1 MTFRSYGVS
10 GQIFDLTSLNKNIQL
25 MLEFLKAP
33 ILVLHFSYYTLMNF
47 LMKNIVILLSMLMIL
62 PSIQSMIRHLIRGN
76 NFNWFLH
83 LNLTYKA
90 LWTGVRSGLLISILG
105 KLNWFYLIGLIPV
118 LLMWKWMGLFLR
130 KNHLLRCWGW
140 PSLLN
145 WTGALTFLLRLLCI
159 SINLPNVHAWNTVV
173 TSGLVH
179 LVTSI
184 QYCWSFT
191 WCFSWTLGSS
201 LKCGRL
207 KSFLLVLF
215 WWIFFRTGSTGS
227 TSFFS
232 REVYL
237 SFW

>member
-10 GQIFDLTSLNKNIQL
+10 GQIFDLTSLHKNIQL

-62 PSIQSMIRHLIRGN
+62 PSIQSMIRHLIHGN

-118 LLMWKWMGLFLR
+118 LLM
-130 KNHLLRCWGW
+130 
-140 PSLLN
+140 
-145 WTGALTFLLRLLCI
+145 
-159 SINLPNVHAWNTVV
+159 
-173 TSGLVH
+173 
-179 LVTSI
+179 
-184 QYCWSFT
+184 
-191 WCFSWTLGSS
+191 
-201 LKCGRL
+201 
-207 KSFLLVLF
+207 
-215 WWIFFRTGSTGS
+215 
-227 TSFFS
+227 
-232 REVYL
+232 
-237 SFW
+237 